1 MAAVAIDRRI
11 WRTKVVVF
19 VFGFSWWL
27 GLTVAILMVSTVMGL
42 GGSDEALRWALLAHV
57 KLDHK
62 ILVSL
67 M

>member
-1 MAAVAIDRRI
+1 M
-11 WRTKVVVF
+11 VVF
-19 VFGFSWWL
+19 VFGFSRWL
-27 GLTVAILMVSTVMGL
+27 GLMVAVLMVSTVMGF
-42 GGSDEALRWALLAHV
+42 GGSGEALRWALLAHV

>member
-11 WRTKVVVF
+11 WRTRVVVF
-19 VFGFSWWL
+19 VFGFSRWL
-27 GLTVAILMVSTVMGL
+27 GLTVAVLMVSTVMDFGGL
-42 GGSDEALRWALLAHV
+42 DEALRWALLAHV
-57 KLDHK
+57 RLDHK